1 MTRMTFDAE
10 NCRGATSEMTGK
22 HYTADSNG
30 FMNVSDSRDVAF
42 FKANGFAVA
51 GGMPRFKRFWVCD
64 DCSWEATVNHC
75 RYCDSENLRK
85 VEA

>member
-1 MTRMTFDAE
+1 VTEMTFGAE
-10 NCRGATSEMTGK
+10 NCKGATSDLTGN
-22 HYTADSNG
+22 HYTADRRG
-30 FMNVSDSRDVAF
+30 MINVTDSRDVAF
-42 FKANGFAVA
+42 FKRNGFSVA
-51 GGMPRFKRFWVCD
+51 GGMPRMSKFWVCD